1 MTRLALLFVAVV
13 IAVGCEPRD
22 TAPAIQGVSAS
33 DAAVIR
39 SQMILGVEP
48 AASAS
53 VIEVRDA
60 LEAADEG
67 SENNRVAV
75 VGQIGGMPN
84 PYGADSQPDFPWVD
98 GQAVFFLVDPTTATQ
113 FEGHQ
118 HEKGEECSFCLGKA
132 RDLADTVAM
141 VQLRAEG
148 SPVILAR
155 ADDLLG
161 LVEGTPVVVT
171 GTARHELGMLIVEAD
186 GVHIKQTVKESGPQ
200 DGDAEPANP

>member
-1 MTRLALLFVAVV
+1 MTRLAILSALMVV
-13 IAVGCEPRD
+13 VGCEPRD
-22 TAPAIQGVSAS
+22 SGPKIEGVSAS

-67 SENNRVAV
+67 SANDRVAV

-132 RDLADTVAM
+132 RDLIDTVAM
-141 VQLRAEG
+141 VQLRVEG
-148 SPVILAR
+148 SPVIPAR
-155 ADDLLG
+155 ADELLG
-161 LVEGTPVVVT
+161 LEEGIPVVVT

-186 GVHIKQTVKESGPQ
+186 GVHIKQTAEQREPK
-200 DGDAEPANP
+200 DGDSEPANP